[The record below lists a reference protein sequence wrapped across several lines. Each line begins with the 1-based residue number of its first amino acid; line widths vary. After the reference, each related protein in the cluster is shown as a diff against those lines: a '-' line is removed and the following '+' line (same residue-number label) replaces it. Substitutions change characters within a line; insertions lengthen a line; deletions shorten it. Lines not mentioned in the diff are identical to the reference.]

1 MNHEEMPLML
11 RIEKAR
17 NELRFAVN
25 RVSVKYDLPG
35 YILDLVIQGVLA
47 EELQQRVSLMAEQ
60 ITYGEEA
67 DDGEHNDLHQQD

>member
-1 MNHEEMPLML
+1 MNYEEMPLML

-17 NELRFAVN
+17 NELRFSVN
-25 RVSVKYDLPG
+25 QTAAKYDLPG

-60 ITYGEEA
+60 ITFGEEE
-67 DDGEHNDLHQQD
+67 DDGEQNNLHQQD

>member
-25 RVSVKYDLPG
+25 QTSAKYDLPG

-67 DDGEHNDLHQQD
+67 DDGEYNDLHQQD

>member
-1 MNHEEMPLML
+1 MRHEEMPLML

-25 RVSVKYDLPG
+25 QTAAKYDLPG

-60 ITYGEEA
+60 ITFGEE
-67 DDGEHNDLHQQD
+67 DGDGEHHDLHQQD

>member
-17 NELRFAVN
+17 HELRYAVN
-25 RVSVKYDLPG
+25 QTSVKYDLPG
-35 YILDLVIQGVLA
+35 YILDLVIQGVLS

-60 ITYGEEA
+60 ITFGEEA
-67 DDGEHNDLHQQD
+67 DDGEHHDIHKQD

>member
-1 MNHEEMPLML
+1 MNETPLML

-25 RVSVKYDLPG
+25 QISARHDLPG
-35 YILDLVIQGVLA
+35 YLVDLVIQGVLA

-60 ITYGEEA
+60 IDVTVEEGG
-67 DDGEHNDLHQQD
+67 DEDGD

>member
-1 MNHEEMPLML
+1 MNHEGIPLML

-25 RVSVKYDLPG
+25 QVSSNYDLPG

-60 ITYGEEA
+60 ITFGEEEP
-67 DDGEHNDLHQQD
+67 DGKHNDLHQQD

>member
-1 MNHEEMPLML
+1 MNHEGMPLML

-25 RVSVKYDLPG
+25 QTCAKYDLPG

-67 DDGEHNDLHQQD
+67 SDGEHNDIHQQD

>member
-1 MNHEEMPLML
+1 MNYEEMPLML

-17 NELRFAVN
+17 NELRFSVN
-25 RVSVKYDLPG
+25 QTAAKYDLPG

-60 ITYGEEA
+60 ITFGEE
-67 DDGEHNDLHQQD
+67 DGNGEHHDLHQQD